1 MSATQH
7 APVPSAMMRSSLA
20 LTCAVLALSIGAIA
34 QHAASQ
40 QAAQESGTTAV
51 RADIEIT
58 HGPIVGHVSPR
69 SAMIWARV
77 GVEGEVRASAWAKE
91 GTPAKEIAARATAS
105 TERDR
110 CVIFRFDGLAPGTA
124 YRYTVHAAKPES
136 GVFTTPPSEESP
148 ARVRLAFGS
157 CAKEDAGTAG
167 CWTRLE
173 TIDPDALVLLGDTPY
188 IDTTKL
194 DVQRRRYQEFAAVPS
209 FVSLVRNRPLYNTW
223 DDHDFG
229 RNDTNGLLEGKAA
242 ARQAFVEYHAGATE
256 YGRGGNGV
264 YCSFRRG
271 PVEVFLL
278 DTRWFAGT
286 EGSAH
291 AEGKKTL
298 LGREQ
303 WAWLR
308 AGLKASTAPF
318 KLIACGMIWNDAV
331 RPKKTDYWGAYPWER
346 DALFAFIGE
355 EKVSGCVLVGGD
367 IHRSRVVRHV
377 SLATAGYD
385 LIELI
390 TSPLHD
396 SIIEAANV
404 PHPGLIKDMGEINSF
419 MLVTA
424 DSTGPLATLQA
435 TFMNGAGAVLCEIT
449 IPAANLGPEQEP
461 KQTPAS
467 DDRK

>member
-1 MSATQH
+1 MTRF
-7 APVPSAMMRSSLA
+7 PVT
-20 LTCAVLALSIGAIA
+20 LTCAVLALSIGALA
-34 QHAASQ
+34 QHATSQ
-40 QAAQESGTTAV
+40 DAAKASGTTAV
-51 RADIEIT
+51 QADIEIT

-77 GVEGEVRASAWAKE
+77 SVEGEVRASAWPKD
-91 GTPAKEIAARATAS
+91 GTPEQEVSARAAAS
-105 TERDR
+105 SARDR

-136 GVFTTPPSEESP
+136 GVFTTPPSDEIP

-157 CAKEDAGTAG
+157 CAKEDSGTAN

-173 TIDPDALVLLGDTPY
+173 TIGPAALVLLGDTPY

-194 DVQRRRYQEFAAVPS
+194 EVQRKRYQEFAAVPS
-209 FVSLVRNRPLYNTW
+209 FVSLVRNRPLYSTW

-286 EGSAH
+286 EDSAH

-367 IHRSRVVRHV
+367 IHRSRVVRHD
-377 SLATAGYD
+377 SRAAAGYD

-419 MLVTA
+419 MLITA
-424 DSTGPLATLQA
+424 DSTRAAPTLQA
-435 TFMNGAGAVLCEIT
+435 TFMNAAGAQLFEIS
-449 IPAANLGPEQEP
+449 IPAANLGPEQGP
-461 KQTPAS
+461 MRAPAS